1 MPHPGDYFGLYSV
14 AFSPDGQWLLTAHK
28 DGNARLWDWR
38 TGRLIRAPMP
48 HPGEVYDA
56 QFTPDGRHVVTAG
69 RHFSPRVWDVA
80 TGKQAVALPQ
90 VVPEGSIS
98 HALAIAGDRVIVT
111 AGNRYSVLDLSLLRQ
126 KPTDELPTLLTR
138 AELTTNQK
146 LQFGELVQL
155 EQDEW
160 TSRWEQWVAAR
171 QTPEE
176 MARSLASNFDE
187 AQSESARHAVA
198 IRAIRFNLT
207 ERLQQLRPNDPRL
220 QIALAVEFSRAGR
233 QSELQQI
240 LPKAMADGGWR
251 L

>member
-1 MPHPGDYFGLYSV
+1 
-14 AFSPDGQWLLTAHK
+14 
-28 DGNARLWDWR
+28 
-38 TGRLIRAPMP
+38 
-48 HPGEVYDA
+48 
-56 QFTPDGRHVVTAG
+56 
-69 RHFSPRVWDVA
+69 
-80 TGKQAVALPQ
+80 
-90 VVPEGSIS
+90 
-98 HALAIAGDRVIVT
+98 
-111 AGNRYSVLDLSLLRQ
+111 VLDLSLLRQ

-187 AQSESARHAVA
+187 AQSESARHADA

-240 LPKAMADGGWR
+240 LPKAMADGGCDR
-251 L
+251 SL